1 MKLPQW
7 CIDQLWDC
15 LKETLESPSLP
26 KPCDDDPHEWAW
38 QVKDTE
44 IQFVVYVEDTDFHV
58 EVNQQPVLIT
68 NEPEKVVQEA
78 KAFKSKYLS
87 ANQ

>member
-15 LKETLESPSLP
+15 LKETLDSPSLP
-26 KPCDDDPHEWAW
+26 MACNDLYERAW
-38 QVKDTE
+38 QVKDTD

-58 EVNQQPVLIT
+58 EVNQQSVLIT
-68 NEPEKVVQEA
+68 NEPEKVVQAA
-78 KAFKSKYLS
+78 KSFKSKYLS
-87 ANQ
+87 ANE